1 MDIEAG
7 IEMKSEPLFEQGV
20 ASLPSPKTHHQEMLA
35 SSNFN
40 PEDDDEYLKKL
51 PEWTMWELTV
61 AGVASGSVVTSVFAL
76 VIAGINP
83 FIYAVAIAGILIPPY
98 SAFQEQK
105 ITDCK
110 AMKETNLAMDREM
123 ENLQFNNER
132 LQEQNTSLEESV
144 GRLQDMKSAY
154 EECQKMDKISLTK
167 LESQLQTSKRSFLQM
182 EINRTNEIVDNIFD
196 VIINADQDDNWTLDD
211 KEIETLI
218 ENIEGIVGVEVADE
232 LLKKMIIENGRDL
245 DSILNVIKG
254 LLDGD
259 PTTFVEDGETIMKIV
274 E

>member
-61 AGVASGSVVTSVFAL
+61 AGVASGSGKKPWYSKIYFIIWPFCNLFSFLPFNHIIVVTSVFAL

-110 AMKETNLAMDREM
+110 GKH
-123 ENLQFNNER
+123 
-132 LQEQNTSLEESV
+132 
-144 GRLQDMKSAY
+144 
-154 EECQKMDKISLTK
+154 
-167 LESQLQTSKRSFLQM
+167 
-182 EINRTNEIVDNIFD
+182 
-196 VIINADQDDNWTLDD
+196 
-211 KEIETLI
+211 
-218 ENIEGIVGVEVADE
+218 
-232 LLKKMIIENGRDL
+232 
-245 DSILNVIKG
+245 
-254 LLDGD
+254 
-259 PTTFVEDGETIMKIV
+259 
-274 E
+274 